1 MRGELRMRRML
12 AIIICLVLVLTAT
25 TPVFANDNGFN
36 ERGYNYKARV
46 YNGFY
51 AEDLYLVMKWSKD
64 WTPMADEP
72 LGAWCTN
79 HLTWYSDDYSVDTWY
94 GYETLTTY
102 GEGTYRIEEFSK
114 IMKVSDDLEKW
125 AEYQAAGA
133 FNAGW
138 GNHANGAPKYVVF
151 QDSVNVFDTETGALV
166 YSTTLMEG
174 VNKGLGK
181 PIF

>member
-1 MRGELRMRRML
+1 MKRML

-25 TPVFANDNGFN
+25 APVFANDNGFN

-51 AEDLYLVMKWSKD
+51 TEDLYLVMKWSKD
-64 WTPMADEP
+64 WAPMANEP
-72 LGAWCTN
+72 DGAWCTN
-79 HLTWYSDDYSVDTWY
+79 HFTWYSNDYSVDTWY

-125 AEYQAAGA
+125 EEYQAAGA
-133 FNAGW
+133 FDAGW
-138 GNHANGAPKYVVF
+138 GNYENEVPMYVVF

-166 YSTTLMEG
+166 YSTTLVEG